1 VQIRRII
8 VSQEPILLL
17 DPEMNS
23 AAELATRLEL
33 NGFPTRIERTGA
45 GALAAIEDTYFA
57 TLIVV
62 ADLDDN
68 ACLDW
73 LTDLRRAALR
83 SWLIVVS
90 PRCDAKTCNLIYRH
104 GGDACVTAPVSIDD
118 LTSRL
123 TAFQSRARP
132 LY

>member
-1 VQIRRII
+1 MQIGHIT
-8 VSQEPILLL
+8 VCHAPILLL
-17 DPEMNS
+17 DPERDS
-23 AAELATRLEL
+23 AAELGARLEL

-45 GALAAIEDTYFA
+45 GALAAIENTYFA

-73 LTDLRRAALR
+73 LADLRRAALR
-83 SWLIVVS
+83 SWMVVVGR
-90 PRCDAKTCNLIYRH
+90 RCDAKTCSLIYRH
-104 GGDACVTAPVSIDD
+104 GGDACITAPVSIDD

-123 TAFQSRARP
+123 TAFQWRSRP